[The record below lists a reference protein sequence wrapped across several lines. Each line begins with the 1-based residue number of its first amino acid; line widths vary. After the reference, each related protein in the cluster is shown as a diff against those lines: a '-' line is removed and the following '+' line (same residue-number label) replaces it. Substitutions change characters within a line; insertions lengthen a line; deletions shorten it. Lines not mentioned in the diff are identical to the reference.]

1 MTIKQ
6 PVFSDSNS
14 HKLEMWTTNT
24 NTTKTTTTR
33 TTTTM
38 SSSFS
43 SFITTKTNS
52 VRSQTSIKPAAD
64 VCPYNRLSES
74 DEEILIVQNL
84 KTRIEPNHDI
94 SEAVN
99 RAIARHTERVDR
111 QIEIVENGFKS
122 INEEIERKILE
133 ASQALDK
140 SLNVIDNSLSSILN
154 DQNSDEFM
162 RFDSLKKCFLV
173 VDDLINERNQNINSF
188 MNELYDFEKERTALI
203 KDCYQ
208 QHMLDVKQLSGDAFV
223 WLYEKYLKNYN
234 TIKLGNFRTYEDLRY
249 QLVQWSTTL
258 HQDFI
263 LKAYDVK
270 IKIKKNIGESFKNKS
285 DAKTIISD
293 TIEYTQSTFI
303 NCLLNDL
310 NELFDELIQMLTK
323 QMDIALILKYSD
335 SLQIC
340 SKKIDK
346 INDNATSLHSE
357 AYEAIQSLL
366 TKTMAELDNTI
377 IDSNEFLSSKEST
390 LINNAITNEAISLQQ
405 EKMKSSLE
413 VQLFLSDI
421 KNVIIIIGSMIRPA
435 IEILCSHFGRLMKAR
450 NMFFVALDKQFK
462 TNDSELEML
471 ENNFSEE
478 LEALVQASDE
488 TNVKK
493 YELMCLN
500 TLDGIKDRI
509 QVNRK
514 LETEI
519 ISDYIDLI
527 TVQLDVVGLEV
538 EVVIKLIPEDLKAF
552 PQFNDAMQ
560 NESWSTSVK
569 TSIAAFERTVN
580 DFQFTFHKSLRAFI
594 LELKSVDLMN
604 DEMMWTSLLEQGID
618 ERFNVAEHLVQF
630 RIIGVQE
637 EITKKRID
645 EIKQHKH
652 LLEHHMETALE
663 TSNNLKHKINEIFK
677 LFDLKK
683 TLILKN
689 VKKINVNELSITKL
703 TEVMNE
709 LKYQIYLAATEINDM
724 YKLLYNDIESKHQ
737 EIENL
742 TLEFMKSIKMFP
754 EGGNYGHE
762 EAISTI
768 HMLNDLSHTMDHKKT
783 SIFKKLK
790 KNNYESV
797 TEIKQML
804 YQLIK
809 PVEVELDKKILKQ
822 KYYSIYNLL
831 NVTTNQ
837 EILNLE
843 KIFDS
848 LQTKLNIA
856 KKTFEKK
863 DIVALSKCWSEILS
877 ETTSFIDFVVESYQD
892 IQALLIYE
900 IKKSIWNTKSEKMY
914 MSSIIAMNSEHNDT
928 FTRGKF
934 QFYDYCKTIIC
945 CGGETVTDRPRFLK
959 NIYSAIFH
967 YILESQ
973 INAADLAIIESTDNT
988 WIDKE
993 PDTAVI
999 YAEIMAKA
1007 VKNSR
1012 EIALQSELIWI
1023 FKLSEFFDLSTDLYE
1038 IECQFKN
1045 AVLATYHEDSVTRL
1059 NEASSENRLN
1069 TEAVRKQLKTSR
1081 QEFHYKLKPSHGHP
1095 RNIRRLESLMSDFQL
1110 FNAECAETLSA
1121 TCGRIVI
1128 DLEKIS
1134 KNYETMCPKDVLVA
1148 TTVDVKC
1155 YIKLKTLMEHIDDS
1169 KLVDSAHGS
1178 SRALSE
1184 SLTNQ
1189 SFRLAV
1195 SNVKNNLQTKAGT
1208 IFWPEN
1214 SQLWTY
1220 NVQVFSRLYRER
1232 FDDVETFSVVEK
1244 AKMIDWATTFIR
1256 DVERVKELGQ
1266 YVTI

>member
-1 MTIKQ
+1 
-6 PVFSDSNS
+6 
-14 HKLEMWTTNT
+14 MWTTNT

-64 VCPYNRLSES
+64 VCPYIRLSES

-111 QIEIVENGFKS
+111 HIEIVENGFKS
-122 INEEIERKILE
+122 INNEIERKILE

-140 SLNVIDNSLSSILN
+140 SLNVIDNSLSTILD
-154 DQNSDEFM
+154 DQKSDEFM
-162 RFDSLKKCFLV
+162 QFDSLKKCFLV
-173 VDDLINERNQNINSF
+173 VNDLINERNQNINSF
-188 MNELYDFEKERTALI
+188 MNVLYDFEKERTALI

-208 QHMLDVKQLSGDAFV
+208 QHMLNVKQLSGDSFV

-249 QLVQWSTTL
+249 QLVQWSSTL

-263 LKAYDVK
+263 LRAYDVK
-270 IKIKKNIGESFKNKS
+270 IKIKKNIGESFKNKFIS
-285 DAKTIISD
+285 DARTIISD

-303 NCLLNDL
+303 SCLLNDL
-310 NELFDELIQMLTK
+310 NELFDELIQILKK
-323 QMDIALILKYSD
+323 QMDIAFILKCSD
-335 SLQIC
+335 SLKIC
-340 SKKIDK
+340 LKKIDK
-346 INDNATSLHSE
+346 INENATSLHSE
-357 AYEAIQSLL
+357 AYESIQSLL
-366 TKTMAELDNTI
+366 AKTMKELNNTV
-377 IDSNEFLSSKEST
+377 IDSDEFLSPKEST
-390 LINNAITNEAISLQQ
+390 VINNAITNEAISLQQ
-405 EKMKSSLE
+405 EKMKSTLE
-413 VQLFLSDI
+413 VQLFLSDV
-421 KNVIIIIGSMIRPA
+421 KNVINTIGSMIRPA

-488 TNVKK
+488 TNIRKF
-493 YELMCLN
+493 ENMCID
-500 TLDGIKDRI
+500 TLGSIKDRI

-514 LETEI
+514 LEMEI

-527 TVQLDVVGLEV
+527 AVELDVVGLEV
-538 EVVIKLIPEDLKAF
+538 EVVMKLVPEDLKAF
-552 PQFNDAMQ
+552 PKLNDAMQ
-560 NESWSTSVK
+560 NESWSTSTK
-569 TSIAAFERTVN
+569 TSIVAFESTVN
-580 DFQFTFHKSLRAFI
+580 DFQYTLHKSLWAFI
-594 LELKSVDLMN
+594 LELKSVDLMD
-604 DEMMWTSLLEQGID
+604 DEMVWTSLLEQGID

-630 RIIGVQE
+630 RIIGVQR

-645 EIKQHKH
+645 EIEQHKN

-663 TSNNLKHKINEIFK
+663 TSNNLKHKTNEIFK

-689 VKKINVNELSITKL
+689 VKKNNSNELPITEL

-709 LKYQIYLAATEINDM
+709 LKYQVYLAATEINNM
-724 YKLLYNDIESKHQ
+724 YKLHYNDIESKHQ
-737 EIENL
+737 EIENS

-797 TEIKQML
+797 TDIKQML
-804 YQLIK
+804 YELIK
-809 PVEVELDKKILKQ
+809 P
-822 KYYSIYNLL
+822 YLL
-831 NVTTNQ
+831 Q
-837 EILNLE
+837 
-843 KIFDS
+843 
-848 LQTKLNIA
+848 
-856 KKTFEKK
+856 
-863 DIVALSKCWSEILS
+863 
-877 ETTSFIDFVVESYQD
+877 
-892 IQALLIYE
+892 
-900 IKKSIWNTKSEKMY
+900 
-914 MSSIIAMNSEHNDT
+914 
-928 FTRGKF
+928 
-934 QFYDYCKTIIC
+934 
-945 CGGETVTDRPRFLK
+945 
-959 NIYSAIFH
+959 
-967 YILESQ
+967 
-973 INAADLAIIESTDNT
+973 
-988 WIDKE
+988 
-993 PDTAVI
+993 
-999 YAEIMAKA
+999 
-1007 VKNSR
+1007 
-1012 EIALQSELIWI
+1012 
-1023 FKLSEFFDLSTDLYE
+1023 FFDLFTDLYA

-1045 AVLATYHEDSVTRL
+1045 AVLATYHEDSVSRL

-1069 TEAVRKQLKTSR
+1069 TEAMRKQLKNFR

-1095 RNIRRLESLMSDFQL
+1095 RNTWRLESLMSDFQL
-1110 FNAECAETLSA
+1110 FNAECLETLSA
-1121 TCGRIVI
+1121 TCDRIVI

-1148 TTVDVKC
+1148 ATVNVKC
-1155 YIKLKTLMEHIDDS
+1155 NMKLKTLMEHIDDS
-1169 KLVDSAHGS
+1169 KLVDSGHGC

-1184 SLTNQ
+1184 SMTSQ
-1189 SFRLAV
+1189 SFQLAV

-1208 IFWPEN
+1208 IFWPDN
-1214 SQLWTY
+1214 SQLWTSTFKSVKY
-1220 NVQVFSRLYRER
+1220 IYDKFFKQYCECRL
-1232 FDDVETFSVVEK
+1232 
-1244 AKMIDWATTFIR
+1244 
-1256 DVERVKELGQ
+1256 
-1266 YVTI
+1266 

>member
-1 MTIKQ
+1 MKRFLSCKI
-6 PVFSDSNS
+6 S
-14 HKLEMWTTNT
+14 KLELAFYVYFFN
-24 NTTKTTTTR
+24 KR
-33 TTTTM
+33 TVL
-38 SSSFS
+38 
-43 SFITTKTNS
+43 IN
-52 VRSQTSIKPAAD
+52 ID
-64 VCPYNRLSES
+64 V
-74 DEEILIVQNL
+74 
-84 KTRIEPNHDI
+84 EPNHDI

-111 QIEIVENGFKS
+111 HIEIVENGFKS
-122 INEEIERKILE
+122 INDEIEHKILE
-133 ASQALDK
+133 ASEALDK
-140 SLNVIDNSLSSILN
+140 SLNVIDNSLSTILD
-154 DQNSDEFM
+154 DQKSDEFIQ
-162 RFDSLKKCFLV
+162 FDSLKKCFLV
-173 VDDLINERNQNINSF
+173 VNDLINERNQNINSF
-188 MNELYDFEKERTALI
+188 MNVLYDFEKERTTLI

-208 QHMLDVKQLSGDAFV
+208 QHMLNVKQLSGDSFV

-249 QLVQWSTTL
+249 QLVQWSSTL
-258 HQDFI
+258 RQDFI
-263 LKAYDVK
+263 LRAYDVK
-270 IKIKKNIGESFKNKS
+270 IKIKKNIGESFKNKFKS

-293 TIEYTQSTFI
+293 TNEYTQSTFI
-303 NCLLNDL
+303 GCLLNDL
-310 NELFDELIQMLTK
+310 NELFDELIQILKK
-323 QMDIALILKYSD
+323 QMDIAFILKCSD
-335 SLQIC
+335 SLKIC
-340 SKKIDK
+340 LKKIDK
-346 INDNATSLHSE
+346 INENATSLHSE
-357 AYEAIQSLL
+357 AYESIQSLL
-366 TKTMAELDNTI
+366 TKTMEELNSTV
-377 IDSNEFLSSKEST
+377 IDSDEFLSPKEST
-390 LINNAITNEAISLQQ
+390 MINNAITNKAISLQQ
-405 EKMKSSLE
+405 EKMKSTLE

-421 KNVIIIIGSMIRPA
+421 KNVINIIGSMIRPV
-435 IEILCSHFGRLMKAR
+435 IEILCSHFERLMKAR

-488 TNVKK
+488 TNVRKF
-493 YELMCLN
+493 ENMCIDAL
-500 TLDGIKDRI
+500 GSIKDRI

-527 TVQLDVVGLEV
+527 AVELDVVGLEV
-538 EVVIKLIPEDLKAF
+538 KVVMKLVPEDLKAF
-552 PQFNDAMQ
+552 PKFNDAMQ

-569 TSIAAFERTVN
+569 TSIAAFESTVK
-580 DFQFTFHKSLRAFI
+580 DFQYTILIKFFTHLVFIKVCGHVFI
-594 LELKSVDLMN
+594 LELKSVDLME

-630 RIIGVQE
+630 RIIGVQG

-645 EIKQHKH
+645 EIEQHKN

-663 TSNNLKHKINEIFK
+663 TSNNLKHKTNEIFK

-689 VKKINVNELSITKL
+689 VKKIIINELPITEL

-709 LKYQIYLAATEINDM
+709 LKYQVYLAATEINNM
-724 YKLLYNDIESKHQ
+724 YKLHYNDIESKHQ
-737 EIENL
+737 EIENS
-742 TLEFMKSIKMFP
+742 TLEFMKSIEMFP

-797 TEIKQML
+797 TDIKQML
-804 YQLIK
+804 YELIK

-843 KIFDS
+843 KILDS

-856 KKTFEKK
+856 KKIFEKK

-877 ETTSFIDFVVESYQD
+877 ETTSFIDFVIESYQD
-892 IQALLIYE
+892 IQALLMYK

-914 MSSIIAMNSEHNDT
+914 MSSIIAMNSKHNDT

-973 INAADLAIIESTDNT
+973 INAADLAIIESVDNT

-999 YAEIMAKA
+999 YAEIMTEA

-1023 FKLSEFFDLSTDLYE
+1023 FKLSEFFDLFTDLYA

-1045 AVLATYHEDSVTRL
+1045 AVLATYHEDSVSRL

-1069 TEAVRKQLKTSR
+1069 TEAVRKQLKNLR

-1095 RNIRRLESLMSDFQL
+1095 RNTWRLETLMSDFQL
-1110 FNAECAETLSA
+1110 FNAECVETLSA
-1121 TCGRIVI
+1121 TCDRIVI

-1148 TTVDVKC
+1148 ATVNVKC
-1155 YIKLKTLMEHIDDS
+1155 YMKLKTLMEHIDDS
-1169 KLVDSAHGS
+1169 KLVDSGHGS

-1184 SLTNQ
+1184 SMTSQ
-1189 SFRLAV
+1189 SFHLAV

-1208 IFWPEN
+1208 IFWPDN
-1214 SQLWTY
+1214 SQLWTF
-1220 NVQVFSRLYRER
+1220 NVQVFSRLCRER

-1244 AKMIDWATTFIR
+1244 AKMIDWATTFVR

>member
-1 MTIKQ
+1 
-6 PVFSDSNS
+6 
-14 HKLEMWTTNT
+14 MWTTNT

-64 VCPYNRLSES
+64 VCPYIRLSES

-111 QIEIVENGFKS
+111 HIEIVENGFKS
-122 INEEIERKILE
+122 INNEIERKILE

-140 SLNVIDNSLSSILN
+140 SLNVIDNSLSTILD
-154 DQNSDEFM
+154 DQKSDEFM
-162 RFDSLKKCFLV
+162 QFDSLKKCFLV
-173 VDDLINERNQNINSF
+173 VNDLINERNQNINSF
-188 MNELYDFEKERTALI
+188 MNVLYDFEKERTALI

-208 QHMLDVKQLSGDAFV
+208 QHMLNVKQLSGDSFV

-249 QLVQWSTTL
+249 QLVQWSSTL

-263 LKAYDVK
+263 LRAYDVK
-270 IKIKKNIGESFKNKS
+270 IKIKKNIGESFKNKFIS
-285 DAKTIISD
+285 DARTIISD

-303 NCLLNDL
+303 SCLLNDL
-310 NELFDELIQMLTK
+310 NELFDELIQILKK
-323 QMDIALILKYSD
+323 QMGIAFILKCSD
-335 SLQIC
+335 SLKIC
-340 SKKIDK
+340 LKKIDK
-346 INDNATSLHSE
+346 INENATSLHSE
-357 AYEAIQSLL
+357 AYESIQSLL
-366 TKTMAELDNTI
+366 AKTMKELNNTV
-377 IDSNEFLSSKEST
+377 IDSDEFLSPKEST
-390 LINNAITNEAISLQQ
+390 VINNAITNEAISLQQ
-405 EKMKSSLE
+405 EKMKSTLE
-413 VQLFLSDI
+413 VQLFLSDV
-421 KNVIIIIGSMIRPA
+421 KNVINTIGSMIRPA

-488 TNVKK
+488 TKIRKFEN
-493 YELMCLN
+493 MCID
-500 TLDGIKDRI
+500 TLGSIKDRI

-514 LETEI
+514 IETEI

-527 TVQLDVVGLEV
+527 AIELDVVGLEV
-538 EVVIKLIPEDLKAF
+538 EVVMKLVPEDLKAF
-552 PQFNDAMQ
+552 PKFNDAMQ
-560 NESWSTSVK
+560 NESWSTSTK
-569 TSIAAFERTVN
+569 TSITAFERTVN
-580 DFQFTFHKSLRAFI
+580 DFQYTLHKSLWAFI
-594 LELKSVDLMN
+594 LELKSVDLMD
-604 DEMMWTSLLEQGID
+604 DEMTWTSLLEQGID

-630 RIIGVQE
+630 RIIGVQG

-645 EIKQHKH
+645 EIEQHKN

-663 TSNNLKHKINEIFK
+663 TSNNLKHKTNEIFK

-689 VKKINVNELSITKL
+689 VKKININELPITEL

-709 LKYQIYLAATEINDM
+709 LKYQVYLAATEINNM
-724 YKLLYNDIESKHQ
+724 YKLHYNDIESKHQ
-737 EIENL
+737 EIENS

-797 TEIKQML
+797 TDIKQML
-804 YQLIK
+804 YELIK

-843 KIFDS
+843 KILDS

-856 KKTFEKK
+856 KKIFEKK

-892 IQALLIYE
+892 IQALLMYK

-914 MSSIIAMNSEHNDT
+914 MSSIIAMNSKHNDT

-973 INAADLAIIESTDNT
+973 INAADLAIIESVDNT

-999 YAEIMAKA
+999 YTEIMTEA

-1023 FKLSEFFDLSTDLYE
+1023 FKLSEFFDLFTDLYA

-1045 AVLATYHEDSVTRL
+1045 AVLATYHEDSVSRL

-1069 TEAVRKQLKTSR
+1069 TEAVRKQLKNFR

-1095 RNIRRLESLMSDFQL
+1095 RNTWRLESLISDFQL
-1110 FNAECAETLSA
+1110 FNAECLETLSA
-1121 TCGRIVI
+1121 TCDRIVI

-1148 TTVDVKC
+1148 ATVNVKC
-1155 YIKLKTLMEHIDDS
+1155 YMKLKTLMEHIDDS
-1169 KLVDSAHGS
+1169 KFVDSGHGS

-1184 SLTNQ
+1184 SMTSQ
-1189 SFRLAV
+1189 SFQLAV

-1208 IFWPEN
+1208 IFWPDN
-1214 SQLWTY
+1214 SQLWTF
-1220 NVQVFSRLYRER
+1220 NVQVFSRLCRER

-1244 AKMIDWATTFIR
+1244 AKMIDWATTFVR